1 MDTIKQAMENLK
13 RAQAILENSTRLY
26 SEAKAL
32 VRKSIGAEYPL
43 SSLTGRNYHYSRAL
57 WGGPK
62 KGVTDAEFLVDYAYM
77 EPHSIVVGSDDEN
90 DNFMELEV
98 GETYLLFVLLE
109 QDSTWDDEHPEI
121 WESLYVKIS

>member
-1 MDTIKQAMENLK
+1 M
-13 RAQAILENSTRLY
+13 
-26 SEAKAL
+26 
-32 VRKSIGAEYPL
+32 
-43 SSLTGRNYHYSRAL
+43 
-57 WGGPK
+57 
-62 KGVTDAEFLVDYAYM
+62 TDAEFLVDYAYM

-121 WESLYVKIS
+121 WESLYIKIS

>member
-43 SSLTGRNYHYSRAL
+43 SSLTGRTTITAGLCGADQR
-57 WGGPK
+57 K
-62 KGVTDAEFLVDYAYM
+62 V
-77 EPHSIVVGSDDEN
+77 
-90 DNFMELEV
+90 
-98 GETYLLFVLLE
+98 
-109 QDSTWDDEHPEI
+109 
-121 WESLYVKIS
+121 